1 VTPARKLALYGG
13 GAALALLVVAALVG
27 IDWRDEQPAP
37 AAPPTA
43 RAKPPRTAR
52 KIQAPEPAATRW
64 LAIGGGAGPDSN
76 QLSLE
81 SDLALA
87 VEIFE
92 KGGRVLFAG
101 GPDSEGVQ
109 VAERRDGGDP
119 LLAELASLFA
129 PRAGRNAT
137 YRMTKLAAHGPA
149 TRERVRQEL
158 STLGKAG
165 REPLLVYFAS
175 HGDIGSEPARNVV
188 SLWGGGALA
197 ADELATLLDDA
208 TRPMRLVIA
217 ACFSGGFAEMV
228 FRGGYKKGGPAA
240 ADRCGL
246 FSSTWDLEA
255 SGCDPDPDRKSHESY
270 GVYFLHAL
278 RGRDR
283 HGKELPRADVDF
295 DGDGKISLAEAHARV
310 RIVSR
315 GIEVPTTTS
324 ERWLR
329 EVALPKGSPLAWP
342 EEEAVIAALEKKLKA
357 DEERARSELERL
369 DKRVDELSESQD
381 AASSDEQAAYEQTVG
396 ELLARWPVLDDPW
409 HPDFAA
415 TVDAHRDDIE
425 KHLDESAA
433 YRRFRK
439 AGDVAE
445 RLEREAHR
453 AMAERAPYERLVRAL
468 DNRRLAGQL
477 KQKGGPDWQRF
488 EALRTCERSAPP

>member
-1 VTPARKLALYGG
+1 MTSGRKLALYAS

-27 IDWRDEQPAP
+27 IDWSEEQPAP
-37 AAPPTA
+37 AAPPPA
-43 RAKPPRTAR
+43 RARPAR
-52 KIQAPEPAATRW
+52 SKVKAPDPAATRW

-87 VEIFE
+87 VEIFG

-109 VAERRDGGDP
+109 VADRRDGGDP

-129 PRAGRNAT
+129 PRAGRNAS
-137 YRMTKLAAHGPA
+137 YRATKLAAHGPA

-158 STLGKAG
+158 STLGEAG

-175 HGDIGSEPARNVV
+175 HGDIGAEPARNVV

-197 ADELATLLDDA
+197 ADELATLLDGA
-208 TRPMRLVIA
+208 TRPMRLVVA

-228 FRGGYKKGGPAA
+228 FRGGYKKSGPAQ

-255 SGCDPDPDRKSHESY
+255 SGCDPDPDRRSHESY

-283 HGKELPRADVDF
+283 HDKPLPRAEIDF
-295 DGDGKISLAEAHARV
+295 DGDGKITLAEAHARV

-329 EVALPKGSPLAWP
+329 EVALPKGAPLAWP
-342 EEEAVIAALEKKLKA
+342 EEEAVIAALGKRLKA
-357 DEERARSELERL
+357 DEARAQSELERL
-369 DKRVDELSESQD
+369 DKRVDELSDGQD
-381 AASSDEQAAYEQTVG
+381 TASGDEQAAYEQIVG

-409 HPDFAA
+409 HPDFGS
-415 TVDAHRDDIE
+415 TIDAHRDDIA
-425 KHLDESAA
+425 KHLEESDA

-488 EALRTCERSAPP
+488 EALRTCERSTPPR